1 MADDKKVITVNL
13 SMFGQDAAAKT
24 AAANKVAKEL
34 GISDEALAQVE
45 DFKQQL
51 TLHDAWDLPFMGY
64 VNEDGY
70 GYAYVPDAAICTVP
84 YWDAHQAFLD
94 LPYDVQTAFAI
105 RMLFTHRPVDRY
117 GADMFLHYQR
127 GINVKWEGEGANEYC
142 SQRRGLR
149 EQRDKRGLVSNAMAH
164 RKPALTS
171 SLPISTADTPIR
183 RESHRTDSRT
193 SRAPPC
199 HAEASASRM
208 G

>member
-94 LPYDVQTAFAI
+94 LPYDVQTEFAI

-127 GINVKWEGEGANEYC
+127 GINVKWEGEGANEY
-142 SQRRGLR
+142 
-149 EQRDKRGLVSNAMAH
+149 
-164 RKPALTS
+164 
-171 SLPISTADTPIR
+171 
-183 RESHRTDSRT
+183 
-193 SRAPPC
+193 
-199 HAEASASRM
+199 
-208 G
+208 

>member
-94 LPYDVQTAFAI
+94 LPYDVQ
-105 RMLFTHRPVDRY
+105 
-117 GADMFLHYQR
+117 
-127 GINVKWEGEGANEYC
+127 C
-142 SQRRGLR
+142 SCTI
-149 EQRDKRGLVSNAMAH
+149 SAAS
-164 RKPALTS
+164 TS
-171 SLPISTADTPIR
+171 SGRAKAPTSTDLNAR
-183 RESHRTDSRT
+183 
-193 SRAPPC
+193 
-199 HAEASASRM
+199 